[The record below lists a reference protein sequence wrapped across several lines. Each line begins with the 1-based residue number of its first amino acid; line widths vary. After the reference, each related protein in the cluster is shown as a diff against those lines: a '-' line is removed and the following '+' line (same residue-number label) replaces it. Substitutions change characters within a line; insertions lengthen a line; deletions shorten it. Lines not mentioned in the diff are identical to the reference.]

1 MASVDT
7 LRSDF
12 RMFEAD
18 WVELRP
24 YLLRY
29 LPNDRQTDKA
39 DRLFNA
45 AKRYLGRAIRA
56 DKKRQ
61 RPAAS
66 WWYTIVASWWYTLA
80 LARIREHNQLAEA
93 LGERGL
99 QAQEEGKRRRKA
111 TA

>member
-7 LRSDF
+7 LWSDF
-12 RMFEAD
+12 RTFEEY

-45 AKRYLGRAIRA
+45 AKRYLWWAIRA

-61 RPAAS
+61 RLVAL
-66 WWYTIVASWWYTLA
+66 WWYMLA
-80 LARIREHNQLAEA
+80 LARIREHNRLAEA

-99 QAQEEGKRRRKA
+99 QAQEEAKSRRKA